1 MSIQL
6 LRNTRVFASTKLSG
20 FTADDTWEILVGDDL
35 QFSQDASS
43 TDINPNEAGPVPVRG
58 SKRFTDAVNPA
69 SWSFST
75 YILPATKDLKI
86 VSPDAIL
93 WHSLASGSGYNP
105 TIKEKG
111 VFQSALNQIV
121 SFKDSAHHELNK
133 FNLFLLVD
141 SVWYLL
147 KGCQVGQAEIGIDIA
162 DIAKTAWSGNA
173 TDLAP
178 LDTAPVG
185 MLALGVSDA
194 DFLSYQNLYI
204 KNKLTIMNLK
214 DNNAGT
220 VYDVAITGGTVTI
233 NNNITYLTP
242 TTLSRVDR
250 AIGSFTGA
258 LEVSGNLTCY
268 VNTKANGS
276 STLWRALQAATASI
290 NSFDMALALGGKYA
304 DKQVPGLVIH
314 MPKTMLEMPAVSSE
328 DIISLTINFKGM
340 GTDMDTGDEV
350 RLCFGDKLD
359 ATRIDEFVTTGE
371 ITV

>member
-20 FTADDTWEILVGDDL
+20 FTAADTWEILVGDDL

-43 TDINPNEAGPVPVRG
+43 TDISPNEAGPVPVRG
-58 SKRFTDAVNPA
+58 SKRFTDAVTPA

-75 YILPATKDLKI
+75 YILPATKALKI
-86 VSPDAIL
+86 VSPDSIL
-93 WHSLASGSGYNP
+93 WHSLASGSVYSP

-111 VFQSALNQIV
+111 VFQSAFNQIV

-147 KGCQVGQAEIGIDIA
+147 KGCQVGQAEISIDIA
-162 DIAKTAWSGNA
+162 DIAKTSWSGNA
-173 TDLAP
+173 TDLTP
-178 LDTAPVG
+178 LDTAPAG

-194 DFLSYQNLYI
+194 HFLSYQSLYI

-242 TTLSRVDR
+242 TTLSRVDK

-258 LEVSGNLTCY
+258 LEVSGNITCY
-268 VNTKANGS
+268 VNTKTNGS
-276 STLWRALQAATASI
+276 STLWKALQTSTASS
-290 NSFDMALALGGKYA
+290 NSFTMVLAIGGKYA
-304 DKQVPGLVIH
+304 DKQVPGLVVH

-340 GTDMDTGDEV
+340 GTDMDTCDEV

-359 ATRIDEFVTTGE
+359 ATRIDSFVTTGE
-371 ITV
+371 ITA